1 MSEEAEFGGFEIN
14 RAVLLVVYAMQ
25 HPHKTMVLLAFYRL
39 ESRHTPVVISA
50 SVVPYRPWLSH
61 PAGGAQHSCAP
72 HAAEMLNLLLTLRL
86 ELSAFGSAFTF
97 TLAASTSTLAAS
109 FASAFTLAAST
120 FFSAASTAFTLAAS
134 M

>member
-1 MSEEAEFGGFEIN
+1 MYAGTRN
-14 RAVLLVVYAMQ
+14 RGEDIRGNELIIYFTAVVIRVPLS
-25 HPHKTMVLLAFYRL
+25 LASFV
-39 ESRHTPVVISA
+39 SRHTPVVTSA
-50 SVVPYRPWLSH
+50 SIVPYNPWLSL
-61 PAGGAQHSCAP
+61 PAGGTQHSCAP